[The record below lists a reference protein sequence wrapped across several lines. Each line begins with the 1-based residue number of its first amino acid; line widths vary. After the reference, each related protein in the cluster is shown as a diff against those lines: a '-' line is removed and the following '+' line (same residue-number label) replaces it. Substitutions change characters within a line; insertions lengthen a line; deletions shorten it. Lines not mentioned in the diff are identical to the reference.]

1 VTVDSEAPR
10 TGASWYPGDAGSA
23 AKSTFAVV
31 DASSAT
37 ALLTDPQG
45 FRTAAAALTAVLLRK
60 YGTGQ
65 WDTVEDAV
73 QDAFVAAVRTWPVSG
88 APTVPLAWLT
98 RVANRRY
105 LDRLRAG
112 RRLVADDGQ
121 ADQMAASAP
130 EETAEDTPLGDDQL
144 RLLFMCCHPAL
155 SADSRVALTLKC
167 VAQLSVPEIA
177 RLLRA
182 EESAVAQRLVR
193 AKRTLRDTQASF
205 VVPSAAEVPARLDDA
220 LAVCYALF
228 AEGHLATGGDTLVR
242 GDLCQEAL
250 RLVTILTQWPETAQP
265 PTHALLALLCFT
277 AARLPARADGDDVVS
292 LREQDRSRWDA
303 RLIARGVRALEASA
317 RGTQFTRYHAEAEI
331 AAAHSL
337 SRSWADT
344 PWDVIVA
351 AYDRLLMIAPSPI
364 ARLSRLVALAEG
376 GNVLLALDALQADAA
391 VLLHWPEWHAVQG
404 TLLARAGEY
413 GRAVD
418 AFNAALAL
426 PASQPVQRY
435 WTGQRDAALAAAAG
449 GMAL

>member
-1 VTVDSEAPR
+1 MT
-10 TGASWYPGDAGSA
+10 
-23 AKSTFAVV
+23 
-31 DASSAT
+31 
-37 ALLTDPQG
+37 LLTDPQG
-45 FRTAAAALTAVLLRK
+45 FRSAAAALTAVLLRK

-73 QDAFVAAVRTWPVSG
+73 QDAFVAAARTWPVSG

-98 RVANRRY
+98 RVAHRRY

-121 ADQMAASAP
+121 ADQVASP
-130 EETAEDTPLGDDQL
+130 EPDDTANETPLGDDQL

-193 AKRTLRDTQASF
+193 AKRTLRDARASF
-205 VVPSAAEVPARLDDA
+205 VVPSAAEVPIRLDDV
-220 LAVCYALF
+220 LTVCYALF
-228 AEGHLATGGDTLVR
+228 AEGHLATGGDLLVR

-265 PTHALLALLCFT
+265 HTHALLALLCFT

-303 RLIARGVRALEASA
+303 RLIARGVRALDASA
-317 RGTQFTRYHAEAEI
+317 SGAQFTRYHAEAEI

-337 SRSWADT
+337 SRSWTDT
-344 PWDVIVA
+344 PWAVIVA
-351 AYDRLLMIAPSPI
+351 AYDRLLTIAPSPM
-364 ARLSRLVALAEG
+364 ARLSRLVALAECG
-376 GNVLLALDALQADAA
+376 EVSQALDALEADATMFA
-391 VLLHWPEWHAVQG
+391 HWPEWHAVHG
-404 TLLARAGEY
+404 TLRARAGEY
-413 GRAVD
+413 ERAVD

-426 PASQPVQRY
+426 PASLPVRRY
-435 WTGQRDAALAAAAG
+435 WTRQREAALAAG
-449 GMAL
+449 VRG